1 MFTTIF
7 FTVVIS
13 IPVYGLLIW
22 MYLEPEESMLAG
34 KRWMYQEEP
43 EVSDSAIRYTKF
55 LSVTTMIGLPFLIIS
70 AILEIPVLRFVY
82 VIFPVVILLGA
93 LKIFTDQ
100 QD

>member
-13 IPVYGLLIW
+13 IPVYGFLIW
-22 MYLEPEESMLAG
+22 MYLEPEESMLVG
-34 KRWMYQEEP
+34 KRWMYQEDP
-43 EVSDSAIRYTKF
+43 EVSDSAIRYTRF
-55 LSVTTMIGLPFLIIS
+55 LSVTTMIGLPFLFIS

-82 VIFPVVILLGA
+82 VIFPVVILVGA

-100 QD
+100 D